1 MVFLYQNYMKFEF
14 DPGKSVSNHAKHGVD
29 FVEAQ
34 ALWDDEDLLVL
45 SLRFEDEQ
53 RMAFIG
59 RLGGKHWT
67 AIATC
72 RGAVVRIISVRRSR
86 ANEVM
91 WYESEGI

>member
-1 MVFLYQNYMKFEF
+1 
-14 DPGKSVSNHAKHGVD
+14 
-29 FVEAQ
+29 
-34 ALWDDEDLLVL
+34 LWDDDDLLVVP
-45 SLRFEDEQ
+45 LRFEDER

-72 RGAVVRIISVRRSR
+72 RGKVVRIISVRRSR